1 MKERFIE
8 TVSLPRD
15 MMVIRELSVL
25 LNVLCSSSRAEII
38 FSIWARLSG
47 LAVPVLV
54 LGRPALVPAVI
65 VPVVVLSVILVVPS
79 TPAALVLRSQY
90 FRYWLGFSAE
100 GFCGTAV
107 AWVRPGRG
115 CGVFTKAGKKK
126 YHSNN
131 SGTGTQN
138 NIPPLFSKLS

>member
-79 TPAALVLRSQY
+79 TLAALVLRSQY
-90 FRYWLGFSAE
+90 FRY
-100 GFCGTAV
+100 
-107 AWVRPGRG
+107 
-115 CGVFTKAGKKK
+115 
-126 YHSNN
+126 
-131 SGTGTQN
+131 
-138 NIPPLFSKLS
+138 